1 MGRGL
6 IFKVL
11 NLPFPDCPFAWCSWL
26 VFICLLACCPE
37 QITEM
42 PLTAPL
48 ATGYRPVLRVS
59 QDSLLSLS
67 PSWWPRCHFYTRS
80 YSYRGSI
87 TEKLTTFLSRC
98 KNQNKLGYDVVNKQV
113 PSISILNQQ
122 RLISSSAC
130 LVLGSPGARVQMKV
144 HVPTICLNIWKL

>member
-26 VFICLLACCPE
+26 VFICLLASCPE
-37 QITEM
+37 QITRC
-42 PLTAPL
+42 PSQHPSPQ
-48 ATGYRPVLRVS
+48 ATG
-59 QDSLLSLS
+59 LSLES
-67 PSWWPRCHFYTRS
+67 SRTPCWVWTPRCHFYTRS
-80 YSYRGSI
+80 YGYRGSI
-87 TEKLTTFLSRC
+87 TEKLTTFLPRC
-98 KNQNKLGYDVVNKQV
+98 KNQNKLVYDVVNKQV

-130 LVLGSPGARVQMKV
+130 LILGRPGARVQMKV